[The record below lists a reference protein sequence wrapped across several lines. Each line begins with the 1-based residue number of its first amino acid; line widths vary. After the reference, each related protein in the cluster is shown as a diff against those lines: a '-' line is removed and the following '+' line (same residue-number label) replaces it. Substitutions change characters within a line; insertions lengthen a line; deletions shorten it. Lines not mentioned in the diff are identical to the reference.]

1 MNSKTEKLVF
11 YALFAAFTAIL
22 SQIAIP
28 LPFTPVPVNL
38 ATLSVV
44 LSGALLGP
52 IGGMMSQL
60 IYILIG
66 AVGLPV
72 FSGFTGGLGVLIG
85 PTGGYLFGYLFCALV
100 TGALVNK
107 VSRKQFLLLVAIIA
121 GILVCYIV
129 GTIWFIFVMKT
140 TILNALLLC
149 VAPFLLGDGIKI
161 AVAFFLTIRLGGKR
175 IG

>member
-1 MNSKTEKLVF
+1 MNTKTEKLVL
-11 YALFAAFTAIL
+11 YALFAALTAIL

-28 LPFTPVPVNL
+28 LPFTPVPITL
-38 ATLSVV
+38 AMLSVL

-52 IGGMMSQL
+52 IGGIMSQL

-72 FSGFTGGLGVLIG
+72 FSGFTGGLGILIG

-107 VSRKQFLLLVAIIA
+107 ASQKQLLLLVAMIA
-121 GILVCYIV
+121 GILVCYFV
-129 GTIWFIFVMKT
+129 GTIWFILVMKT

-149 VAPFLLGDGIKI
+149 VVPFLLGDGIKI

-175 IG
+175 IA